1 MIQVNSI
8 KSAALKEVFFFF
20 TLLFFLVF
28 STQLHAQSG
37 WKKNAAGHDVYI
49 YKPEPVKPYKPTPR
63 ERIEYTP
70 KVNAIEPAK
79 FKTKAPVIEEKKAP
93 LEANRVEKQYYKS
106 GGLELESPFVNGL
119 LHGIR
124 KQYYE
129 NGALLLLSPYING
142 EQNGIE
148 KQYDQSGQI
157 SSEIPFTNGNKNGVV
172 KFYRENGQLW
182 FETPYVNGIKH
193 GISKHYHANG
203 KLASAVQMTKDQ
215 ASGIGKWYYE
225 SGKLRRELTYID
237 GRANG
242 IQKEYYENGKLEK
255 QTLYKNDEVVK
266 KEPPKPIINPPL
278 IKVTDPKKSNNIISG
293 SNTVKINNLVWMN
306 QNLDVSTFRNGD
318 SIPEAKTAKEWQ
330 NAIEQNKPACCYYN
344 NDQKNKKYGRLYN
357 HSAVIDAR
365 GLAPTGWH
373 IASDEEWT
381 SLTSYLGTLAQYNPW
396 RTENVF
402 KKNESGFND
411 LLSGKRSQA
420 DSFENMGSF
429 SYWWSL
435 SKWDEY
441 TAYVRTSSENG
452 SVLKNHGLLVN
463 GLSVR
468 CIKN

>member
-28 STQLHAQSG
+28 SSQLHAQSG
-37 WKKNAAGHDVYI
+37 FKKNAAGHDVYI

-63 ERIEYTP
+63 EKIEYIP
-70 KVNAIEPAK
+70 KVSDVEPAK
-79 FKTKAPVIEEKKAP
+79 VKTKAPAIVETKVP
-93 LEANRVEKQYYKS
+93 LEANRIEKQYYLS
-106 GGLELESPFVNGL
+106 GELYMESPFINGL
-119 LHGIR
+119 
-124 KQYYE
+124 
-129 NGALLLLSPYING
+129 
-142 EQNGIE
+142 QNGIE
-148 KQYDQSGQI
+148 KHYHKSGKI
-157 SSEIPFTNGNKNGVV
+157 WSEIPYKNGNKNGIV
-172 KFYRENGQLW
+172 KRYYENGQIS
-182 FETPYVNGIKH
+182 FETFFNNGIEH
-193 GISKHYHANG
+193 GNVMWYFTNG
-203 KLASAVQMTKDQ
+203 KLETIFHISNGQTN
-215 ASGIGKWYYE
+215 GIAKWYYE

-237 GRANG
+237 GKANG
-242 IQKEYYENGKLEK
+242 ILKEYYENGKLEK
-255 QTLYKNDEVVK
+255 QTLYNNDEVVK
-266 KEPPKPIINPPL
+266 KDPPKPIINPPL

-344 NDQKNKKYGRLYN
+344 NDPKNKKYGRLYN
-357 HSAVIDAR
+357 YSAVIDPR
-365 GLAPTGWH
+365 GLAPKGWH

-381 SLTSYLGTLAQYNPW
+381 SLTSYLGTLAQSNSW

-411 LLSGKRSQA
+411 LLSGKRSHA
-420 DSFENMGSF
+420 DTFQNMGSF

-435 SKWDEY
+435 STWDEF

-452 SVLKNHGLLVN
+452 SVLKKHGTLVN

-468 CIKN
+468 CIRN